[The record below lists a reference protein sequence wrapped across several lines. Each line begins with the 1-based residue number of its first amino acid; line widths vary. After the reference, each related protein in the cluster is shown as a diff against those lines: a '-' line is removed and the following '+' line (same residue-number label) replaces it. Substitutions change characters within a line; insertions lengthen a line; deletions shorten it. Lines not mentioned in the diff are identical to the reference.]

1 LRRLSGSE
9 AVVRGVGVNRVWQ
22 DGVQIPPNEILEKD
36 IKWPSGETI
45 AGRIVTS
52 DGATADA
59 EGRFVFRYS
68 SFSGP
73 WVLAAKP
80 YGYREIRLLVK
91 PGTTDVVLTMVGEGA
106 TR

>member
-1 LRRLSGSE
+1 VAVGRDDRRSHRHVRRRSDPGAGIAAFPVSRPPRHDGSGY
-9 AVVRGVGVNRVWQ
+9 GVGV
-22 DGVQIPPNEILEKD
+22 
-36 IKWPSGETI
+36 
-45 AGRIVTS
+45 
-52 DGATADA
+52 TADA
-59 EGRFVFRYS
+59 EGLFVFRCL

-73 WVLAAKP
+73 WVLEAKP